1 MNGSGKQ
8 SFYEIQ
14 LSNSSLIIAF
24 VVAVGLGVAVFM
36 LGVMV
41 GKGQSDAVAVGS
53 DYVEQF
59 ASGDSPLEP
68 ASASADL
75 QFDQNVRQPTEAAD
89 RSPASS
95 APAPDN
101 STPVAPAPATASLPA
116 HDPTIANG
124 FVVQVKA
131 TGDRSEAN
139 ALQTAL
145 TAAGFPTW
153 VVTGEDDLYRV
164 RVGRYRLED
173 DAERVA
179 AALSERSDIGETW
192 ITQG

>member
-75 QFDQNVRQPTEAAD
+75 QFDQNVRQPTEAQDA
-89 RSPASS
+89 SPAAA
-95 APAPDN
+95 APAT
-101 STPVAPAPATASLPA
+101 STPVALSPATVSLPA

-124 FVVQVKA
+124 YVVQVKA

-164 RVGRYRLED
+164 RVGRYRRED